1 MIDEKP
7 ASHHDIR
14 KAATGR
20 KLITDMHPCHIR
32 ETFDSMIDTLHAA
45 LGANITLSVHA
56 QPGLPQIYADPHLL
70 ETVLLNLTV
79 NAREAMPGGGEL
91 NMSAQVS
98 EVDSEHVTAHAEARP
113 GRFIRLAVADTGCG
127 ISPETLEG
135 IFEPTFTTKAGGQ
148 GAGLGLA
155 AVQSIVKQHRGWIE
169 TQSELGKGTIFRIY
183 IPVLENAKAPARS
196 RQAAKTAA
204 PPAPVNPAHETILVV
219 EDEPDLRDLVTQL
232 LESRGY
238 KTVSAGTGA
247 QALEQW
253 ARHKNNIQLVLTDM
267 VMPDGMTGHALAE
280 EILAQAPDL
289 PIIYTSGHTRG
300 SEPLNG
306 SHIDPEHFLAK
317 PYRPAQLFEI
327 VHRCLHRTVGQAA

>member
-7 ASHHDIR
+7 ASHHDIW
-14 KAATGR
+14 KTATGR
-20 KLITDMHPCHIR
+20 KPITDMHPCHIR
-32 ETFDSMIDTLHAA
+32 ETFDSMIDTLHGA
-45 LGANITLSVHA
+45 LGSNITLSVHA
-56 QPGLPQIYADPHLL
+56 QPGLPQIYGDPHQL
-70 ETVLLNLTV
+70 ETVLLNLAV

-91 NMSAQVS
+91 NLSAQVS
-98 EVDSEHVTAHAEARP
+98 ELDSEQGTAHADARP

-127 ISPETLEG
+127 ISAETLPR
-135 IFEPTFTTKAGGQ
+135 IFEPTFTTKPGGQ

-183 IPVLENAKAPARS
+183 VPVLENAKAPARS
-196 RQAAKTAA
+196 CHAAKAA
-204 PPAPVNPAHETILVV
+204 VQPVPINPAHETILVV

-253 ARHKNNIQLVLTDM
+253 ALHKNNIQLVLTDM

-280 EILAQAPDL
+280 QLLAQAPDL

-300 SEPLNG
+300 SEPLNAG
-306 SHIDPEHFLAK
+306 HIDAEQFLGK

-327 VHRCLHRTVGQAA
+327 VYRCLHRTVGQAA